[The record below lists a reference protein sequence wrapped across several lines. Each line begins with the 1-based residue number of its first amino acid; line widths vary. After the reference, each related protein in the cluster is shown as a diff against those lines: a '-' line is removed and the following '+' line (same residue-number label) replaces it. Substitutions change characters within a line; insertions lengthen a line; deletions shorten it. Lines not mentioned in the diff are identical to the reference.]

1 MLKNN
6 IKKILLLVVLVINLF
21 VFGFSLNIFVYA
33 DASKSELNPKD
44 INALGAVLIDFYS
57 GRILWEKDAHKK
69 LAMASTTK
77 IMTAILALENKNLE
91 DEVIISK
98 SVLAVPKVKLNL
110 SPGEKIKLKYLLLAL
125 MLESSNDAAVA
136 IAEYISGDTN
146 KFCELMTQKAKEIG
160 ANNTN
165 FQTPN
170 GLDKENHFSTAYDMA
185 IITRYAF
192 KNPEFIKLIN
202 TPSAS
207 FSSDKKKYVLSN
219 KNRLLREFDGA
230 NGVKTGFTGKAGHCF
245 VGAAKKNNMQLISV
259 VLGSGW
265 GPKGKE
271 AKWSD
276 TKKILNYGFENYSYK
291 KIINKNLI
299 AGQVK
304 IKHSRTKNLDLIYDK
319 DLILP
324 VNISEQKNLEIKINT
339 PKILEAPIKKNQVL
353 GSAKIFINNKYIS
366 QVKILAADN
375 ITRHDLKTSLKKIF
389 SIWGQPI
396 KSKFNLFKPII
407 FFNSKKIL

>member
-6 IKKILLLVVLVINLF
+6 IKKIILLMILVIDLF
-21 VFGFSLNIFVYA
+21 AFRSCLNIFVYA
-33 DASKSELNPKD
+33 DSDADTSKLELNKKD
-44 INALGAVLIDFYS
+44 INALGAILIDFYS

-77 IMTAILALENKNLE
+77 IMTAILALENKNLDLE
-91 DEVIISK
+91 DQVIISK

-136 IAEYISGDTN
+136 IAEHISGDVN

-202 TPSAS
+202 TPNAS
-207 FSSDKKKYVLSN
+207 FSSDKKTYVLNN

-304 IKHSRTKNLDLIYDK
+304 INHSRTKNLNLIYDK

-324 VNISEQKNLEIKINT
+324 VNLSEQRNLEIKINV
-339 PKILEAPIKKNQVL
+339 PEILEAPIKKNQVL
-353 GSAKIFINNKYIS
+353 GSAKIFINNKYIT
-366 QVKILAADN
+366 QTKILAANN
-375 ITRHDLKTSLKKIF
+375 ISRHDLKTSLKKIF
-389 SIWGQPI
+389 SIWARTI
-396 KSKFNLFKPII
+396 KFKFNFL
-407 FFNSKKIL
+407 